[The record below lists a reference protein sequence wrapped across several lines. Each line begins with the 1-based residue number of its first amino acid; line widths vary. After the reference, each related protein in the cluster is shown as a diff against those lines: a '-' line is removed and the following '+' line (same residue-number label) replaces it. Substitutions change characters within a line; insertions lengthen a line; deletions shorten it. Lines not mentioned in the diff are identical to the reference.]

1 MHLIAGHGFDPT
13 SGVCSCGRK
22 FSDISGAGLEHVG
35 QEHWAHTGLLNT
47 AEYYQIL
54 AEKERLWASLS
65 GTSPIGPVPQ
75 PEDNSIFG

>member
-1 MHLIAGHGFDPT
+1 MALTPLRGFVPAGAN
-13 SGVCSCGRK
+13 SA
-22 FSDISGAGLEHVG
+22 ISLVPEHVG

-65 GTSPIGPVPQ
+65 GTTSIGVVPQ